1 MLSSNF
7 YETKVIK
14 VMENKTIKI
23 KVNTAFPLHGA
34 KAGQEITIK
43 VDANGIPLDKNW
55 RRRLRDSA
63 IDGNIE
69 IVGNKTRTSS
79 KFKKDE

>member
-23 KVNTAFPLHGA
+23 KINTDFPLHGV
-34 KAGQEITIK
+34 KTGQEITIE
-43 VDANGIPLDKNW
+43 VDANGVPLDKNW

-63 IDGNIE
+63 IDNSIE
-69 IVGNKTRTSS
+69 IVGTKTKT
-79 KFKKDE
+79 KKDD